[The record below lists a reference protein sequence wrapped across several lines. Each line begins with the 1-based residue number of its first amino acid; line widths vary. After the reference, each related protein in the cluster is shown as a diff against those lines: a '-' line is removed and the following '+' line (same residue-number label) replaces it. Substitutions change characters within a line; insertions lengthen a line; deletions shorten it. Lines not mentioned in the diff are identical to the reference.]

1 MSNHK
6 HQYKKPQS
14 LLNRHI
20 LKNALK
26 RDFKIGDIITLGR
39 QGTFSALL
47 YSNGNWHSLPIE
59 KDSASYCA
67 KRQKKKKKKCYVQLS
82 YDGVNKFASTATL
95 PKARQARHPV
105 NPRYVLKTGLFCYYE
120 RPKRSRNQARAI
132 TSLKGSSLLELQT
145 SPGTFPMSG
154 GWVGWVH
161 FGLSVTGCEHTW
173 GYHEASVRQSL
184 GWPHWYIP
192 ARLPAPVFKA
202 PETPS
207 SELLLARYKDVGVA
221 LAASALTARSRPRG
235 MSMAPT
241 QQHYYFTTR
250 VFVVN

>member
-26 RDFKIGDIITLGR
+26 RDFKIGDIITLV
-39 QGTFSALL
+39 
-47 YSNGNWHSLPIE
+47 HS
-59 KDSASYCA
+59 
-67 KRQKKKKKKCYVQLS
+67 
-82 YDGVNKFASTATL
+82 
-95 PKARQARHPV
+95 
-105 NPRYVLKTGLFCYYE
+105 PRYVLKTGLFCYYE

>member
-26 RDFKIGDIITLGR
+26 RDFKIGDIITLGHVLCLTILER
-39 QGTFSALL
+39 KLALPTDREGL
-47 YSNGNWHSLPIE
+47 CIILRKAP
-59 KDSASYCA
+59 K
-67 KRQKKKKKKCYVQLS
+67 KKKKKKCYVQLS